1 MIIVKM
7 NLMICLE
14 DMMNKRLKTL
24 AVFLLILMTTACAED
39 KYVSVRHPEDSNVSE
54 VSDSDLEENNTED
67 ENTDENTDEN
77 ADNDQAIENTDEDT
91 DENSEESSDGVIY
104 TVEDVVNVRLAPS
117 ENSAIITQAEPDQ
130 DIIKL
135 GDSDNW
141 TRVSIAGQTGY
152 IRSDLIKEK

>member
-1 MIIVKM
+1 
-7 NLMICLE
+7 
-14 DMMNKRLKTL
+14 MNKRLKTL

-54 VSDSDLEENNTED
+54 VSDSDLEENNAED
-67 ENTDENTDEN
+67 ENAEENTDEN
-77 ADNDQAIENTDEDT
+77 ADNDQDSGNTDEDT

-117 ENSAIITQAEPDQ
+117 ENSAIITQAEPGQ

>member
-1 MIIVKM
+1 
-7 NLMICLE
+7 
-14 DMMNKRLKTL
+14 MNKRLKTL

-67 ENTDENTDEN
+67 ENTGENTDEN
-77 ADNDQAIENTDEDT
+77 ANNDEAIENTDEDT

-117 ENSAIITQAEPDQ
+117 ENSAIITQAEPGQ

>member
-1 MIIVKM
+1 
-7 NLMICLE
+7 
-14 DMMNKRLKTL
+14 MNKRLKSL

-54 VSDSDLEENNTED
+54 VSDSDLEENNTDSESAD
-67 ENTDENTDEN
+67 ENTDENNTEE
-77 ADNDQAIENTDEDT
+77 ASENTDENT

-117 ENSAIITQAEPDQ
+117 ENSAIITQAEPGQ

-141 TRVSIAGQTGY
+141 TRVSIGGQTGY

>member
-1 MIIVKM
+1 
-7 NLMICLE
+7 
-14 DMMNKRLKTL
+14 
-24 AVFLLILMTTACAED
+24 MTTACAED

-54 VSDSDLEENNTED
+54 VSDSDLEENNTDSESAD
-67 ENTDENTDEN
+67 ENTDEINTEESRENTDEN
-77 ADNDQAIENTDEDT
+77 T

-117 ENSAIITQAEPDQ
+117 ENSAIITQAEPGQ

-141 TRVSIAGQTGY
+141 TRVSIGGQTGY

>member
-1 MIIVKM
+1 
-7 NLMICLE
+7 
-14 DMMNKRLKTL
+14 MNKRLKSL

-54 VSDSDLEENNTED
+54 VSDSDLEENNADSENTDETTDENNTEEAS
-67 ENTDENTDEN
+67 ENTDEN
-77 ADNDQAIENTDEDT
+77 T

-117 ENSAIITQAEPDQ
+117 ENSAIITQAEPGQ
-130 DIIKL
+130 EIIKL

-141 TRVSIAGQTGY
+141 TRVSISGQTGY

>member
-1 MIIVKM
+1 
-7 NLMICLE
+7 
-14 DMMNKRLKTL
+14 MNKRLKSL
-24 AVFLLILMTTACAED
+24 AVFLLILMITACAED

-54 VSDSDLEENNTED
+54 VSDSDLEENNTDSENAD
-67 ENTDENTDEN
+67 ETTDEINTEESSENTDEN
-77 ADNDQAIENTDEDT
+77 T

-117 ENSAIITQAEPDQ
+117 ENSAIITQAEPGQ

>member
-1 MIIVKM
+1 
-7 NLMICLE
+7 
-14 DMMNKRLKTL
+14 MNKRLKTL

-54 VSDSDLEENNTED
+54 VSDSDFEENNAED
-67 ENTDENTDEN
+67 ENADENTDEN
-77 ADNDQAIENTDEDT
+77 ADNDEASESTDEDT

-117 ENSAIITQAEPDQ
+117 ENSAIITQAEPGQ

-141 TRVSIAGQTGY
+141 TRVSIGGQTGY

>member
-1 MIIVKM
+1 
-7 NLMICLE
+7 
-14 DMMNKRLKTL
+14 MNKRLKTL

-54 VSDSDLEENNTED
+54 ISDSDLEENNTED

-77 ADNDQAIENTDEDT
+77 ADNDEAIENTDEDT
-91 DENSEESSDGVIY
+91 DEHSEESSDGVIY

-117 ENSAIITQAEPDQ
+117 ENSAIITQAEPGQ

>member
-14 DMMNKRLKTL
+14 DMMNKRLKSL

-54 VSDSDLEENNTED
+54 VSDSDLEENNADSENTDETTD
-67 ENTDENTDEN
+67 ENNAEESSENTDEN
-77 ADNDQAIENTDEDT
+77 T

-104 TVEDVVNVRLAPS
+104 TVDDVVNVRLAPS
-117 ENSAIITQAEPDQ
+117 ENSAIITQAEPGQ
-130 DIIKL
+130 EIIKL

-141 TRVSIAGQTGY
+141 TRVSIGGQTGY

>member
-1 MIIVKM
+1 M

-14 DMMNKRLKTL
+14 DMMNKRLKSL

-54 VSDSDLEENNTED
+54 VSDSDLEENNADSENADETTDENNTEEAS
-67 ENTDENTDEN
+67 ENTDEN
-77 ADNDQAIENTDEDT
+77 T

-117 ENSAIITQAEPDQ
+117 ENSAIITQAEPGQ

-141 TRVSIAGQTGY
+141 TRVSISGQTGY

>member
-1 MIIVKM
+1 
-7 NLMICLE
+7 
-14 DMMNKRLKTL
+14 MNKRLKSL

-54 VSDSDLEENNTED
+54 VSDSDLEENNADSENTDETTD
-67 ENTDENTDEN
+67 ENNAEESSENTDEN
-77 ADNDQAIENTDEDT
+77 T

-117 ENSAIITQAEPDQ
+117 ENSAIITQAEPGQ

-141 TRVSIAGQTGY
+141 TRVSIGGQTGY

>member
-1 MIIVKM
+1 
-7 NLMICLE
+7 
-14 DMMNKRLKTL
+14 MNKRLKTL

-54 VSDSDLEENNTED
+54 VSDSDLKENNTED

-77 ADNDQAIENTDEDT
+77 ADNDEASEDTDEDT

-117 ENSAIITQAEPDQ
+117 ENSAIITQAEPGQ

>member
-1 MIIVKM
+1 
-7 NLMICLE
+7 
-14 DMMNKRLKTL
+14 MNKRLKSL

-54 VSDSDLEENNTED
+54 VSDSDFEENNTED
-67 ENTDENTDEN
+67 EIAEENTDEN
-77 ADNDQAIENTDEDT
+77 ADNDEASENTDEDT

-117 ENSAIITQAEPDQ
+117 ENSAIITQAEPGQ

>member
-1 MIIVKM
+1 
-7 NLMICLE
+7 
-14 DMMNKRLKTL
+14 
-24 AVFLLILMTTACAED
+24 MTTACAED

-54 VSDSDLEENNTED
+54 VSDSDLEENNTDSENAD
-67 ENTDENTDEN
+67 ETTDEINTEESSENTDEN
-77 ADNDQAIENTDEDT
+77 T

-117 ENSAIITQAEPDQ
+117 ENSAIITQAEPGQ

-141 TRVSIAGQTGY
+141 TRVSISGQTGY

>member
-1 MIIVKM
+1 
-7 NLMICLE
+7 
-14 DMMNKRLKTL
+14 MNKRLKSL
-24 AVFLLILMTTACAED
+24 AVFLLILMITACAED

-54 VSDSDLEENNTED
+54 VSDSDLEENNAED
-67 ENTDENTDEN
+67 ENADENTDEN
-77 ADNDQAIENTDEDT
+77 ADNDQDSENTDEDT

-117 ENSAIITQAEPDQ
+117 ENSAIITQAEPGQ

-141 TRVSIAGQTGY
+141 TRVSIGGQTGY

>member
-1 MIIVKM
+1 
-7 NLMICLE
+7 
-14 DMMNKRLKTL
+14 
-24 AVFLLILMTTACAED
+24 MTTACAED

-54 VSDSDLEENNTED
+54 VSDSDLEENNTDSESAD
-67 ENTDENTDEN
+67 ENTDEINTEESSENTDEN
-77 ADNDQAIENTDEDT
+77 T

-117 ENSAIITQAEPDQ
+117 ENSAIITQAEPGQ

-141 TRVSIAGQTGY
+141 TRVSIGGQTGY

>member
-1 MIIVKM
+1 
-7 NLMICLE
+7 
-14 DMMNKRLKTL
+14 
-24 AVFLLILMTTACAED
+24 MTTACAED

-54 VSDSDLEENNTED
+54 VSDSDLEENNTES
-67 ENTDENTDEN
+67 ENADENTDEN
-77 ADNDQAIENTDEDT
+77 ADNDEAIENTDEDT
-91 DENSEESSDGVIY
+91 EENSDESSDGVIY

-117 ENSAIITQAEPDQ
+117 ENSAIITQAEPGQ

>member
-1 MIIVKM
+1 
-7 NLMICLE
+7 
-14 DMMNKRLKTL
+14 MNKRLKSL

-54 VSDSDLEENNTED
+54 VTDSDLEENNTD
-67 ENTDENTDEN
+67 SENTDETTDEIN
-77 ADNDQAIENTDEDT
+77 TEESSENTDEDT

-117 ENSAIITQAEPDQ
+117 ENSAIITQAEPGQ

-141 TRVSIAGQTGY
+141 TRVSISGQTGY

>member
-1 MIIVKM
+1 
-7 NLMICLE
+7 
-14 DMMNKRLKTL
+14 MNKRLKTL

-77 ADNDQAIENTDEDT
+77 ADNDEAIENTDEDT

-117 ENSAIITQAEPDQ
+117 ENSAIITQAEPGQ

-141 TRVSIAGQTGY
+141 TRVSIGGQTGY

>member
-14 DMMNKRLKTL
+14 DMMNKRLKSL

-54 VSDSDLEENNTED
+54 VSDSDLEENNADSENTDETTD
-67 ENTDENTDEN
+67 ENNAEESSENTDEN
-77 ADNDQAIENTDEDT
+77 T

-117 ENSAIITQAEPDQ
+117 ENSAIITQAEPGQ
-130 DIIKL
+130 EIIKL

-141 TRVSIAGQTGY
+141 TRVSIGGQTGY

>member
-1 MIIVKM
+1 
-7 NLMICLE
+7 
-14 DMMNKRLKTL
+14 MNKRLKSL

-54 VSDSDLEENNTED
+54 VSDSDLEENNADSENTDETTDENNTEEAS
-67 ENTDENTDEN
+67 ENTDEN
-77 ADNDQAIENTDEDT
+77 T

-117 ENSAIITQAEPDQ
+117 ENSAIITQAEPGQ

-141 TRVSIAGQTGY
+141 TRVSISGQTGY

>member
-1 MIIVKM
+1 
-7 NLMICLE
+7 
-14 DMMNKRLKTL
+14 MNKRLKTL

-77 ADNDQAIENTDEDT
+77 ADNDEAIENTDEDT

-117 ENSAIITQAEPDQ
+117 ENSAIITQAEPGQ

>member
-1 MIIVKM
+1 
-7 NLMICLE
+7 
-14 DMMNKRLKTL
+14 MNKRLKSL

-54 VSDSDLEENNTED
+54 VSDSDLEENNADSENADETTDENNTEEAS
-67 ENTDENTDEN
+67 ENTDEN
-77 ADNDQAIENTDEDT
+77 T

-117 ENSAIITQAEPDQ
+117 ENSAIITQAEPGQ

-141 TRVSIAGQTGY
+141 TRVSISGQTGY

>member
-1 MIIVKM
+1 M

-14 DMMNKRLKTL
+14 DTMNKRLKTL

>member
-1 MIIVKM
+1 
-7 NLMICLE
+7 
-14 DMMNKRLKTL
+14 MNKRLKTL

>member
-1 MIIVKM
+1 
-7 NLMICLE
+7 
-14 DMMNKRLKTL
+14 MNKRLKSL

-54 VSDSDLEENNTED
+54 VSDSDLEENNTDSENVD
-67 ENTDENTDEN
+67 ETTDENNTEEASENTDEN
-77 ADNDQAIENTDEDT
+77 T

-117 ENSAIITQAEPDQ
+117 ENSAIITQAEPGQ

-141 TRVSIAGQTGY
+141 TRVSISGQTGY

>member
-1 MIIVKM
+1 
-7 NLMICLE
+7 
-14 DMMNKRLKTL
+14 MNKRLKSL

-54 VSDSDLEENNTED
+54 VSDSDLEENNADSENTDETTD
-67 ENTDENTDEN
+67 ENNAEESSENTDEN
-77 ADNDQAIENTDEDT
+77 T

-117 ENSAIITQAEPDQ
+117 ENSAIITQAEPGQ
-130 DIIKL
+130 EIIKL

-141 TRVSIAGQTGY
+141 TRVSIGGQTGY

>member
-1 MIIVKM
+1 
-7 NLMICLE
+7 
-14 DMMNKRLKTL
+14 MNKRLKTL
-24 AVFLLILMTTACAED
+24 TVFLLILMTTACAED

-77 ADNDQAIENTDEDT
+77 ADNDEAIENTDEDT
-91 DENSEESSDGVIY
+91 EENSDESSDGVIY

-117 ENSAIITQAEPDQ
+117 ENSAIITQAEPGQ

>member
-1 MIIVKM
+1 
-7 NLMICLE
+7 
-14 DMMNKRLKTL
+14 
-24 AVFLLILMTTACAED
+24 MTTACAED

-54 VSDSDLEENNTED
+54 VSDSDLEENNAED

-117 ENSAIITQAEPDQ
+117 ENSAIITQAEPGQ

>member
-1 MIIVKM
+1 
-7 NLMICLE
+7 
-14 DMMNKRLKTL
+14 MNKRLKTL

-117 ENSAIITQAEPDQ
+117 ENSAIITQAEPGQ

-135 GDSDNW
+135 GNSDNW

>member
-1 MIIVKM
+1 
-7 NLMICLE
+7 
-14 DMMNKRLKTL
+14 
-24 AVFLLILMTTACAED
+24 MTTACAED

-54 VSDSDLEENNTED
+54 VSDSNLEENNTED
-67 ENTDENTDEN
+67 ENADENTDEN
-77 ADNDQAIENTDEDT
+77 ADNDEAIENTDEDT

-117 ENSAIITQAEPDQ
+117 ENSAIITQAEPGQ

>member
-1 MIIVKM
+1 
-7 NLMICLE
+7 
-14 DMMNKRLKTL
+14 MNKRLKTL

-54 VSDSDLEENNTED
+54 VTDSDLEENNAD
-67 ENTDENTDEN
+67 SENTDENTDEN
-77 ADNDQAIENTDEDT
+77 SDNDEAIENTDEDT

-117 ENSAIITQAEPDQ
+117 ENSAIITQAEPGQ

>member
-1 MIIVKM
+1 
-7 NLMICLE
+7 
-14 DMMNKRLKTL
+14 
-24 AVFLLILMTTACAED
+24 MTTACAED

-54 VSDSDLEENNTED
+54 VSDSDLEENNAED
-67 ENTDENTDEN
+67 ENADENTDEN
-77 ADNDQAIENTDEDT
+77 ADNDEDSENTDEDT

-117 ENSAIITQAEPDQ
+117 ENSAIITQAEPGQ

-141 TRVSIAGQTGY
+141 TRVSIGGQTGY

>member
-1 MIIVKM
+1 
-7 NLMICLE
+7 
-14 DMMNKRLKTL
+14 MNKRLKSL

-54 VSDSDLEENNTED
+54 VTDSDLEENNTD
-67 ENTDENTDEN
+67 SENTDETTDEIN
-77 ADNDQAIENTDEDT
+77 TEESSENTDEDT

-117 ENSAIITQAEPDQ
+117 ENSAIITQAEPGQ

-141 TRVSIAGQTGY
+141 TRVSIGGQTGY